1 MRKCPYCAEEI
12 EEKGSECNYCG
23 RWLEGDR
30 EPPYLPTLPP
40 PPAAPPEYVEP
51 RAASTS
57 NARPSVLRT
66 RRVLLLVALPLVL
79 VAGGVGIM
87 LLRDGTVS
95 LPTSIDGVPRL
106 TTDEARSIA
115 DQTENAMEA
124 FGGKAR
130 MASYG
135 YGSTLSFL
143 VVVYQEPTE
152 VGFDQEFRAFSFSFM
167 GTSGVELDPASV
179 VEETYAGV
187 HYRCQSDVEESISV
201 CVMGEGRNYTG
212 MALLESGGSDAALAL
227 ARKVQA
233 ATAGVT
239 L

>member
-12 EEKGSECNYCG
+12 EEKASECSHCG

-30 EPPYLPTLPP
+30 EAPYLPTLPP
-40 PPAAPPEYVEP
+40 PPAAAPALVEP

-57 NARPSVLRT
+57 NRPSVPRT
-66 RRVLLLVALPLVL
+66 RRLLLLAALPLVL
-79 VAGGVGIM
+79 VVGGVGIL
-87 LLRDGTVS
+87 LLRDGSVS

-187 HYRCQSDVEESISV
+187 HHRCQSDVEESISI
-201 CVMGEGRNYTG
+201 CVMGGGRNYTG
-212 MALLESGGSDAALAL
+212 LALLESGGSDAALAL

>member
-12 EEKGSECNYCG
+12 EEKASECNYCG

-30 EPPYLPTLPP
+30 ELPYLPTLPP
-40 PPAAPPEYVEP
+40 PPAAAPADVEP

-57 NARPSVLRT
+57 NARPSVPRR
-66 RRVLLLVALPLVL
+66 RRVLLLAALPLVL

-87 LLRDGTVS
+87 LLRDTSVS
-95 LPTSIDGVPRL
+95 LPTSIDRVPRL
-106 TTDEARSIA
+106 TNDEARSTA
-115 DQTENAMEA
+115 DQFENAMEA
-124 FGGKAR
+124 IGGKAR

-135 YGSTLSFL
+135 YGSTPSFV

-152 VGFDQEFRAFSFSFM
+152 VGFDQEFRAFSFGYM
-167 GTSGVELDPASV
+167 GASGVDLDPASV

-212 MALLESGGSDAALAL
+212 LALLESGGSNEALAL

-233 ATAGVT
+233 STAGVK